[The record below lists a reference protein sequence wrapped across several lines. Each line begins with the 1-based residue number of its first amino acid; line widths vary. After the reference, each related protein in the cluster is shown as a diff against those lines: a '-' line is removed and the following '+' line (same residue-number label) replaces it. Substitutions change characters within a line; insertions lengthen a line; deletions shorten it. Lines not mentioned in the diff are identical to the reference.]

1 MGLLVAAPA
10 LGLLPALLT
19 PPACVPHHVP
29 QIGLACDAGDGIFA
43 LYSDAGEFLG
53 FSHGGDPPFAGPPPP
68 LTAQAAATSGVVCS
82 DGGTSEYY
90 VQVIYARGHT
100 DDDEYAAKL
109 GQIRAV
115 VHQAN
120 ALIESAG
127 TATGG
132 VVRLRTKCVDGEID
146 VRNEVVVGSTQNT
159 FNAIANALKARGY
172 NTPRIKYWVYWD
184 EAPSETQ
191 CLTGC
196 IAGQGLLYQDSTL
209 SVNNYNNGNP
219 AAVPMFAMSFG
230 FLDVRTM
237 LHELGHT
244 LGAVQNGAPRST
256 QAGHCIDGLDI
267 MCYDDNGPRGSSY
280 NDGICSV
287 EVFDCGRNDY
297 FNVNP
302 SPVGSTVWLYS
313 HWNVGSPLVRFTQHA
328 GPVVQALDCA
338 PGEVRNGEATTCSFA
353 ASASTATVSFLVHWA
368 DGTRTTTAAVAPG
381 STVTASHSWTGDA
394 YRNVRV
400 IAVDAAGKR
409 SPAAGSSVAV
419 ECPLSRAGH
428 IDAGLVVLDS
438 PGISSAD
445 ETGIPAACAGRT
457 FDLRATGGI
466 VDDFDVCWFAGSTE
480 IGCDANGGDETGAIP
495 EGADRAR
502 ILFFS
507 GEGFVLGGDYALT
520 VRPP

>member
-1 MGLLVAAPA
+1 ML
-10 LGLLPALLT
+10 
-19 PPACVPHHVP
+19 
-29 QIGLACDAGDGIFA
+29 A

-53 FSHGGDPPFAGPPPP
+53 FSHGGDPPLPGPPPP
-68 LTAQAAATSGVVCS
+68 LTAQAATTSGVVCS
-82 DGGTSEYY
+82 DGGGSEYY

-100 DDDEYAAKL
+100 DADEYAAKV

-146 VRNEVVVGSTQNT
+146 VRNEVVVGSTQNS
-159 FNAIANALKARGY
+159 FNAIAAALRARGY
-172 NTPRIKYWVYWD
+172 NTPRVKNWVFWD
-184 EAPSETQ
+184 EQPSCITS
-191 CLTGC
+191 C
-196 IAGQGLLYQDSTL
+196 IAGQGTMYLDDRLTL
-209 SVNNYNNGNP
+209 ENYNNGYSGGQ
-219 AAVPMFAMSFG
+219 AMFAMSFG
-230 FLDVRTM
+230 FLDVRTL

-244 LGAVQNGAPRST
+244 LGAVQNTAPRST
-256 QAGHCIDGLDI
+256 QAGHCIDGRDI

-280 NDGICSV
+280 NGGICSV

-328 GPVVQALDCA
+328 GPVLQSLDCA
-338 PGEVRNGEATTCSFA
+338 PREVRSGESTTCSFV

-394 YRNVRV
+394 YRDVRV

-409 SPAAGSSVAV
+409 SPAAGASIAV

-445 ETGIPAACAGRT
+445 EAGIPAACAGRT

-466 VDDFDVCWFAGSTE
+466 VDDFDVCWFAGATE
-480 IGCDANGGDETGAIP
+480 LRCDATGGDETGTIP
-495 EGADRAR
+495 GGADRAR
-502 ILFFS
+502 ILYFS
-507 GEGFVLGGDYALT
+507 GEGLLLGGDYALT